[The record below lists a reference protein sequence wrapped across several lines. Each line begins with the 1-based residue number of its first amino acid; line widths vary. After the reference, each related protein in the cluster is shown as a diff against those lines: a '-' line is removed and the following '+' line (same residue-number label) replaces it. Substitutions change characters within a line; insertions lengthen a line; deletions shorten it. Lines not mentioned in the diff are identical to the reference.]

1 MGAARLLISRS
12 NPFRRSGSAVRPE
25 AQGVTWGVTEPL
37 VSPEPART
45 RGGYGLVNVRQ
56 RLEGY
61 FDSNASLTVDR
72 DAAAGLTTV
81 SVSLPLVRQEP
92 RSQPAAEQVR

>member
-1 MGAARLLISRS
+1 MSVADNG
-12 NPFRRSGSAVRPE
+12 PGFRDGD
-25 AQGVTWGVTEPL
+25 
-37 VSPEPART
+37 SPEPART

-61 FDSNASLTVDR
+61 FQSNATLTVDR
-72 DAAAGLTTV
+72 DAATGITTV

-92 RSQPAAEQVR
+92 RPHPAVEQVR

>member
-1 MGAARLLISRS
+1 MVSVVDNG
-12 NPFRRSGSAVRPE
+12 PGFRE
-25 AQGVTWGVTEPL
+25 AD
-37 VSPEPART
+37 SPEPART

-61 FDSNASLTVDR
+61 FASNAALTVERD
-72 DAAAGLTTV
+72 DAAGMTTV

-92 RSQPAAEQVR
+92 RPQPAVEQVR

>member
-1 MGAARLLISRS
+1 
-12 NPFRRSGSAVRPE
+12 
-25 AQGVTWGVTEPL
+25 
-37 VSPEPART
+37 
-45 RGGYGLVNVRQ
+45 
-56 RLEGY
+56 
-61 FDSNASLTVDR
+61 VDR